1 MACCKKTKNKSIF
14 EKHGLKPVNIY
25 KWPYAACS
33 GKVNSNGNFVPTTND
48 EAMQVCLNFCTK
60 QNKISGNRK
69 GSKIFGKL
77 SDINDYDCETQC
89 RMCHDKI
96 VENFSENQKSSD
108 LNFYLCLSG
117 FIIFFILVF
126 IKVIS

>member
-14 EKHGLKPVNIY
+14 ENHGLNPVNIY

-33 GKVNSNGNFVPTTND
+33 GKVNSNGNFAPTTND
-48 EAMQVCLNFCTK
+48 EAMQICLNFCKK

-69 GSKIFGKL
+69 GSKIFSKL
-77 SDINDYDCETQC
+77 SDINEYDCETQC
-89 RMCHDKI
+89 RMCHDI
-96 VENFSENQKSSD
+96 VENYSESQKSSD
-108 LNFYLCLSG
+108 LNVYLYLSC
-117 FIIFFILVF
+117 FIIFVLLIF